1 MSDNNDSDIEI
12 IMVSR
17 ARKRQEP
24 PLPPAVK
31 LEPGLGDQEV
41 EIIES
46 SPVAGSARPVSAKR
60 ETKVTGVN
68 VKKPKHEP
76 KEEIAKKVKRQGPR
90 GVVFQLAKTC

>member
-1 MSDNNDSDIEI
+1 MSDNNDSDIEV

-24 PLPPAVK
+24 PLPPAIK

-46 SPVAGSARPVSAKR
+46 SPVAGSAQPVSAKH
-60 ETKVTGVN
+60 ETKVREVK
-68 VKKPKHEP
+68 VKKQNMNQ
-76 KEEIAKKVKRQGPR
+76 KRRLPR
-90 GVVFQLAKTC
+90 K